1 MALAEDEHEVQTLGS
16 GRPGPSLGDGVG
28 ARRSEWGPDL
38 CDAEIVQPPIEHL
51 PVAAVAVMDEKA
63 RWLAIPA
70 AAFDDLLRHPFRC
83 GVARY
88 LDMQDLAVGMTDR
101 KEDIEGLEPDRP
113 HTEEITGLD
122 ILRMPIEE
130 LPPTG

>member
-16 GRPGPSLGDGVG
+16 GRPDPSLGDGVG

-38 CDAEIVQPPIEHL
+38 PDAEIVQPPIEHL

-70 AAFDDLLRHPFRC
+70 AAFDDLLRHPFRWGWLVTWTC
-83 GVARY
+83 RRAGTRSIQY
-88 LDMQDLAVGMTDR
+88 LSQTSGFVHAIRTMREFGQHSNVCYKTA
-101 KEDIEGLEPDRP
+101 
-113 HTEEITGLD
+113 IT
-122 ILRMPIEE
+122 
-130 LPPTG
+130 